1 MSHLRELQSQRV
13 RNGILSAMSDDDFS
27 MLRPH
32 FVRRPVNLYDV
43 LVEPHKPI
51 EHVYFPESGLVSFVS
66 PTEIEIEVGVVR
78 REGFV
83 GASVIL
89 GVDRLPLK
97 AGGQIKGEGNTLST
111 VVLLE
116 AVEASAT
123 LRTLLS
129 RYTHVFMMQMAST
142 AYANAHF
149 TIEQRLARWLLMCCD
164 GADSHELDLTHEFLA
179 MMLCVRRPGVTVATH
194 ILEGQGIIRAKRGRI
209 TILDRP
215 KLADLAGDCYGL
227 AEAEYE
233 RVIMPKIRKE
243 ELRTIV

>member
-1 MSHLRELQSQRV
+1 MSHLRELQSQPV
-13 RNGILSAMSDDDFS
+13 RNGLLSVMSDEDFS

-32 FVRRPVNLYDV
+32 FVRRPVSLHDV
-43 LVEPHKPI
+43 LIEPNKPI

-83 GASVIL
+83 GASVTL

-116 AVEASAT
+116 AVEASGT

-164 GADSHELDLTHEFLA
+164 GANNHELELTHEFLA
-179 MMLCVRRPGVTVATH
+179 LMLCVRRPGVTVATH

-227 AEAEYE
+227 VEAEYE